1 MSSSPSPTAT
11 DEISW
16 VLSPLLELP
25 GVLHAVVAT
34 GDGLVEAASDGLGRA
49 SAERVAAM
57 TATVHAAARAFTTAF
72 TDTERPR
79 LAQTVVESDL
89 GYAIVVPAGENTSLA
104 VFTAPDAQLGN
115 VAYQMQ
121 LQVAALGRALASPS
135 RQQGAGSPATAGP
148 RTGRR
153 VTGSQG
159 APAGS

>member
-1 MSSSPSPTAT
+1 MSSTPSPTAT

-16 VLSPLLELP
+16 VLTPLLELP
-25 GVLHAVVAT
+25 GVLHAVIAT
-34 GDGLVEAASDGLGRA
+34 GDGLVEGASDGLGRA

-72 TDTERPR
+72 TDTAQPR

-104 VFTAPDAQLGN
+104 VFTSTDAQLGN

-121 LQVAALGRALASPS
+121 VQVAALGRALASP
-135 RQQGAGSPATAGP
+135 P
-148 RTGRR
+148 RRPDGTPR
-153 VTGSQG
+153 S
-159 APAGS
+159 

>member
-16 VLSPLLELP
+16 VLNPLLELP

-34 GDGLVEAASDGLGRA
+34 GDGLVEGASDGLGRA

-135 RQQGAGSPATAGP
+135 RQQDTGAPDTAAGS
-148 RTGRR
+148 
-153 VTGSQG
+153 
-159 APAGS
+159 